1 MREFTKSLFSFAW
14 GMSLFGAKQVV
25 NTFTPQERNQPF
37 NKTTRAFNEVTYS
50 MNQQLDDTL
59 RMTFMIGDN
68 MQRGMVDMMF
78 GLLSPRNWDPNRMM
92 RMTGDMMQQSGEAF
106 RQAAPPQSGQQ
117 QQSGGTRQQGQSSSS
132 TGWGPMPQSGGQ
144 GGRNW

>member
-25 NTFTPQERNQPF
+25 NTFTPQNRNQPLS
-37 NKTTRAFNEVTYS
+37 KTTRAFNDVTYS
-50 MNQQLDDTL
+50 MNEQLDDTL
-59 RMTFMIGDN
+59 RMAFMIGDN

-92 RMTGDMMQQSGEAF
+92 QMTGDMMQQSGETF
-106 RQAAPPQSGQQ
+106 RQAAPGAQQ
-117 QQSGGTRQQGQSSSS
+117 QYGGSRQGPSSGS
-132 TGWGPMPQSGGQ
+132 TGWGPMPSPPSAQ
-144 GGRNW
+144 GGRNR